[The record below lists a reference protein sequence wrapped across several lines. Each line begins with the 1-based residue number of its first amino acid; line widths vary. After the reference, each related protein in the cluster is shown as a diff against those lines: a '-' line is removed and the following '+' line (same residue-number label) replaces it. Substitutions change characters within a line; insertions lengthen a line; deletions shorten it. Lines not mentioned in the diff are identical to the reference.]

1 MRDIYAV
8 LDIGSATLKFLVAE
22 VVNNINVNI
31 LFVKTIPS
39 HGVKKGIIEDDRIL
53 SKDIRKLI
61 DEAEAFLETKITS
74 VALTIPTIKAKLY
87 QSDSSISLPDGTTA
101 ITTDDIVRVL
111 RLSSKFKRSKDEEVV
126 SVIPVRYHSDK
137 GATIE
142 APLGEV
148 SRNLIVDSLV
158 ITTSKELL
166 YPYISVIEKCGVEVL
181 DITINAFACAKEA
194 FDAVYLEEGA
204 LLIDMGYKTSTVSFY
219 KNGYLQYLTVC
230 QVGGYDFTRKIAQNM
245 QISMN
250 QAEAYKIK
258 YGSLDVTQGQNDVIH
273 TTFVDAHK
281 RDYTQQDLA
290 DLLNETAYEVM
301 NKIKEKLSV
310 IDDISKYETLIVG
323 GGGEL
328 DMLDEVATRVLDCPV
343 RIYRPDTI
351 GTRNMS
357 LVAAIGM
364 IYYLIERKQVVGDYT
379 PSLVLPDVSNTMA
392 IRFKGLTKAAPVKQG
407 SKMSKLLDSFF
418 SED

>member
-1 MRDIYAV
+1 M
-8 LDIGSATLKFLVAE
+8 
-22 VVNNINVNI
+22 
-31 LFVKTIPS
+31 
-39 HGVKKGIIEDDRIL
+39 KKGIIEDDRIL
-53 SKDIRKLI
+53 TRDIRKVI

-87 QSDSSISLPDGTTA
+87 QSDSSVSLSETGSK
-101 ITTDDIVRVL
+101 ITSDDIVRVL

-126 SVIPVRYHSDK
+126 SIIPVRYHSDK

-142 APLGEV
+142 APIGEV

-166 YPYISVIEKCGVEVL
+166 YPYISVVEKCDIEVL

-194 FDAVYLEEGA
+194 FDAVYLQEGA
-204 LLIDMGYKTSTVSFY
+204 VLIDMGYKTSTVSFY
-219 KNGYLQYLTVC
+219 KDGYLQYLTVC
-230 QVGGYDFTRKIAQNM
+230 QVGGYDFTRNIAQNM

-258 YGSLDVTQGQNDVIH
+258 YGSLDVTKGQNDIIH
-273 TTFVDAHK
+273 TTVVEGQK

-301 NKIKEKLSV
+301 NKIKEKIDV
-310 IDDISKYETLIVG
+310 IDNGGKYETLIVG

-328 DMLDEVATRVLDCPV
+328 ERLDTIASEVLECPV
-343 RIYRPDTI
+343 RIYRPETI
-351 GTRNMS
+351 GARDMS
-357 LVAAIGM
+357 LVASIGM
-364 IYYLIERKQVVGDYT
+364 IYYLLERKQIVGEYT
-379 PSLVLPDVSNTMA
+379 PSLVLPDITSTMS
-392 IRFKGLTKAAPVKQG
+392 IRFKGLTKSTPKNQSGKV
-407 SKMSKLLDSFF
+407 SKLLDTFF

>member
-1 MRDIYAV
+1 MKDIYAV

-22 VVNNINVNI
+22 ISNINVNV

-53 SKDIRKLI
+53 TRDIRKVI

-87 QSDSSISLPDGTTA
+87 QSDSSISLSEAGSK
-101 ITTDDIVRVL
+101 ITSDDIVRVL

-126 SVIPVRYHSDK
+126 SIIPVRYHSDK

-142 APLGEV
+142 APIGEV

-166 YPYISVIEKCGVEVL
+166 YPYITVVEKCGIEVL

-194 FDAVYLEEGA
+194 FDAVYLQEGA
-204 LLIDMGYKTSTVSFY
+204 ILIDMGYKTSTVSFY
-219 KNGYLQYLTVC
+219 KDGYLQYLTVC
-230 QVGGYDFTRKIAQNM
+230 QVGGYDFTRNIAQNM

-258 YGSLDVTQGQNDVIH
+258 YGSLDITKGQNDIIH
-273 TTFVDAHK
+273 TTVIDGKKH
-281 RDYTQQDLA
+281 DYTQQDLA

-301 NKIKEKLSV
+301 NKIKEKIAV
-310 IDDISKYETLIVG
+310 IDDGGKYETLIVG

-328 DMLDEVATRVLDCPV
+328 EMLDTIAREVLGCPV
-343 RIYRPDTI
+343 RIYRPETI
-351 GTRNMS
+351 GARDMS

-364 IYYLIERKQVVGDYT
+364 IYYLMERKQIIGEYT
-379 PSLVLPDVSNTMA
+379 PLLVLPDITSTMS
-392 IRFKGLTKAAPVKQG
+392 IRFKGLTKTAPKNQNGKV
-407 SKMSKLLDSFF
+407 SKLLDSFF

>member
-1 MRDIYAV
+1 MKNIYAV

-22 VVNNINVNI
+22 ISNINVNV

-53 SKDIRKLI
+53 TRDIRKVI

-87 QSDSSISLPDGTTA
+87 QSDSSVSLSEAGSK
-101 ITTDDIVRVL
+101 ITSDDIVRVL

-126 SVIPVRYHSDK
+126 SIIPVRYHSDK

-142 APLGEV
+142 APIDEV

-166 YPYISVIEKCGVEVL
+166 YPYISVVEKCGIEVL

-194 FDAVYLEEGA
+194 FDAVYLQEGA
-204 LLIDMGYKTSTVSFY
+204 VLIDMGYKTSTVSFY
-219 KNGYLQYLTVC
+219 KDGYLQYLTVC
-230 QVGGYDFTRKIAQNM
+230 QVGGYDFTRNIAQNM

-258 YGSLDVTQGQNDVIH
+258 YGSLDITMGQNDIIH
-273 TTFVDAHK
+273 TTVIEGQK

-301 NKIKEKLSV
+301 NKIKEKIAV
-310 IDDISKYETLIVG
+310 IDDGGKYETLIVG

-328 DMLDEVATRVLDCPV
+328 ERLDTIASEVLDCPV
-343 RIYRPDTI
+343 RIYRPETI
-351 GTRNMS
+351 GARDMS
-357 LVAAIGM
+357 LVASIGM
-364 IYYLIERKQVVGDYT
+364 IYYLMERKQIVGEYV
-379 PSLVLPDVSNTMA
+379 PSLVLPDITSTMS
-392 IRFKGLTKAAPVKQG
+392 IRFKGLTKSAPKNQSGKV
-407 SKMSKLLDSFF
+407 SKLLDTFF

>member
-1 MRDIYAV
+1 MKNIYAV

-22 VVNNINVNI
+22 ISNINVNV

-53 SKDIRKLI
+53 TRYIRKVI

-87 QSDSSISLPDGTTA
+87 QSDSSVSLSETGSK
-101 ITTDDIVRVL
+101 ITSDDIVRVL

-126 SVIPVRYHSDK
+126 SIIPVRYHSDK

-142 APLGEV
+142 APIGEV

-166 YPYISVIEKCGVEVL
+166 YPYISVVEKCGIEVL

-194 FDAVYLEEGA
+194 FDAVYLQEGA
-204 LLIDMGYKTSTVSFY
+204 VLIDMGYKTSTVSFY
-219 KNGYLQYLTVC
+219 KDGYLQYLTVC
-230 QVGGYDFTRKIAQNM
+230 QVGGYDFTRNIAQNM

-258 YGSLDVTQGQNDVIH
+258 YGSLDVTKGQNDIIH
-273 TTFVDAHK
+273 TTVVEGQK

-301 NKIKEKLSV
+301 NKIKEKIDV
-310 IDDISKYETLIVG
+310 IDNGGKYETLIVG

-328 DMLDEVATRVLDCPV
+328 ERLDTIASEVLECPV
-343 RIYRPDTI
+343 RIYRPETI
-351 GTRNMS
+351 GARDMS
-357 LVAAIGM
+357 LVASIGM
-364 IYYLIERKQVVGDYT
+364 IYYLLERKQIVGEYT
-379 PSLVLPDVSNTMA
+379 PSLVLPDITSTMS
-392 IRFKGLTKAAPVKQG
+392 IRFKGLTKSTPKNQSGKV
-407 SKMSKLLDSFF
+407 SKLLDTFF

>member
-1 MRDIYAV
+1 MKNIYAV

-22 VVNNINVNI
+22 ISNINVNV

-53 SKDIRKLI
+53 TRDIRKVI
-61 DEAEAFLETKITS
+61 DEAETFLETKITS

-87 QSDSSISLPDGTTA
+87 QSDSSISLSETGSK
-101 ITTDDIVRVL
+101 ITSDDIVRVL

-126 SVIPVRYHSDK
+126 SIIPVRYHSDK

-142 APLGEV
+142 APIGEV

-166 YPYISVIEKCGVEVL
+166 YPYISVVEKCGIEVL

-194 FDAVYLEEGA
+194 FDAVYLQEGA
-204 LLIDMGYKTSTVSFY
+204 VLIDMGYKTSTVSFY
-219 KNGYLQYLTVC
+219 KDGYLQYLTVC
-230 QVGGYDFTRKIAQNM
+230 QVGGYDFTRNIAQNM

-258 YGSLDVTQGQNDVIH
+258 YGSLDVTKGQNDIIH
-273 TTFVDAHK
+273 TTVVEGQK

-301 NKIKEKLSV
+301 NKIKEKIDV
-310 IDDISKYETLIVG
+310 IDNGGKYETLIVG

-328 DMLDEVATRVLDCPV
+328 ERLDTIASEVLECPV
-343 RIYRPDTI
+343 RIYRPETI
-351 GTRNMS
+351 GARDMS
-357 LVAAIGM
+357 LVASIGM
-364 IYYLIERKQVVGDYT
+364 IYYLLERKQIVGEYT
-379 PSLVLPDVSNTMA
+379 PSLVLPDITSTMS
-392 IRFKGLTKAAPVKQG
+392 IRFKGLTKSTPKNQSGKV
-407 SKMSKLLDSFF
+407 SKLLDTFF

>member
-1 MRDIYAV
+1 MKNIYAV

-22 VVNNINVNI
+22 ISNINVNV

-53 SKDIRKLI
+53 TRDIRKVI

-87 QSDSSISLPDGTTA
+87 QSDSSVSLSETGSK
-101 ITTDDIVRVL
+101 ITSDDIVRVL

-126 SVIPVRYHSDK
+126 SIIPVRYHSDK

-142 APLGEV
+142 APIGEV

-166 YPYISVIEKCGVEVL
+166 YPYISVVEKCGIEVL
-181 DITINAFACAKEA
+181 DITINAFACDIEA
-194 FDAVYLEEGA
+194 FDAVYLQEGA
-204 LLIDMGYKTSTVSFY
+204 VLIDMGYKTSTVSFY
-219 KNGYLQYLTVC
+219 KDGYLQYLTVC
-230 QVGGYDFTRKIAQNM
+230 QVGGYDFTRNIAQNM

-258 YGSLDVTQGQNDVIH
+258 YGSLDVTKGQNDIIH
-273 TTFVDAHK
+273 TTVVEGQK

-301 NKIKEKLSV
+301 NKIKEKIDV
-310 IDDISKYETLIVG
+310 IDNGGKYETLIVG

-328 DMLDEVATRVLDCPV
+328 ERLDTIASEVLECPV
-343 RIYRPDTI
+343 RIYRPETI
-351 GTRNMS
+351 GARDMS
-357 LVAAIGM
+357 LVASIGM
-364 IYYLIERKQVVGDYT
+364 IYYLLERKQIVGEYT
-379 PSLVLPDVSNTMA
+379 PSLVLPDITSTMS
-392 IRFKGLTKAAPVKQG
+392 IRFKGLTKSTPKNQSGKV
-407 SKMSKLLDSFF
+407 SKLLDTFF

>member
-1 MRDIYAV
+1 MKNIYAV

-22 VVNNINVNI
+22 ISNINVNV

-53 SKDIRKLI
+53 TRDIRKVI

-87 QSDSSISLPDGTTA
+87 QSDSSVSLSETGSK
-101 ITTDDIVRVL
+101 ITSDDIVRVL

-126 SVIPVRYHSDK
+126 SIIPVRYHSDK

-142 APLGEV
+142 APIGEV

-166 YPYISVIEKCGVEVL
+166 YPYISVVEKCGIEVL

-194 FDAVYLEEGA
+194 FDAVYLQEGA
-204 LLIDMGYKTSTVSFY
+204 VLIDMGYKTSTVSFY
-219 KNGYLQYLTVC
+219 KDGYLQYLTVC
-230 QVGGYDFTRKIAQNM
+230 QVGGYDFTRNIAQNM

-258 YGSLDVTQGQNDVIH
+258 YGSLNVNKGQNDIIH
-273 TTFVDAHK
+273 TTVVEGQK

-301 NKIKEKLSV
+301 NKIKEKIDV
-310 IDDISKYETLIVG
+310 IDNGGKYETLIVG

-328 DMLDEVATRVLDCPV
+328 ERLDTIASEVLECPV
-343 RIYRPDTI
+343 RIYRPETI
-351 GTRNMS
+351 GARDMS
-357 LVAAIGM
+357 LVASIGM
-364 IYYLIERKQVVGDYT
+364 IYYLLERKQIVGEYT
-379 PSLVLPDVSNTMA
+379 PSLVLPDITSTMS
-392 IRFKGLTKAAPVKQG
+392 IRFKGLTKSTPKNQSGKV
-407 SKMSKLLDSFF
+407 SKLLDTFF

>member
-1 MRDIYAV
+1 MKNIYAV

-22 VVNNINVNI
+22 ISNINVNV

-53 SKDIRKLI
+53 TRDIRKVI
-61 DEAEAFLETKITS
+61 DEAETFLETKITS

-87 QSDSSISLPDGTTA
+87 QSDSSISLSETGSK
-101 ITTDDIVRVL
+101 ITSDDIVRVL

-126 SVIPVRYHSDK
+126 SIIPVRYHSDK

-142 APLGEV
+142 APIGEV

-166 YPYISVIEKCGVEVL
+166 YPYISVVEKCDIEVL

-194 FDAVYLEEGA
+194 FDAVYLQEGA
-204 LLIDMGYKTSTVSFY
+204 VLIDMGYKTSTVSFY
-219 KNGYLQYLTVC
+219 KDGYLQYLTVC
-230 QVGGYDFTRKIAQNM
+230 QVGGYDFTRNIAQNM

-258 YGSLDVTQGQNDVIH
+258 YGSLDVTKGQNDIIH
-273 TTFVDAHK
+273 TTVVEGQN

-301 NKIKEKLSV
+301 NKIKEKIDV
-310 IDDISKYETLIVG
+310 IDNGGKYETLIVG

-328 DMLDEVATRVLDCPV
+328 ERLDTIASEVLECPV
-343 RIYRPDTI
+343 RIYRPETI
-351 GTRNMS
+351 GARDMS
-357 LVAAIGM
+357 LVASIGM
-364 IYYLIERKQVVGDYT
+364 IYYLLERKQIVGEYT
-379 PSLVLPDVSNTMA
+379 PSLVLPDITSTMS
-392 IRFKGLTKAAPVKQG
+392 IRFKGLTKSTPKNQSGKV
-407 SKMSKLLDSFF
+407 SKLLDTFF

>member
-1 MRDIYAV
+1 MKNIYAV

-22 VVNNINVNI
+22 ISNINVNV

-53 SKDIRKLI
+53 TRDIRKVI

-87 QSDSSISLPDGTTA
+87 QSDSSVSLSETGSK
-101 ITTDDIVRVL
+101 ITSDDIVRVL

-126 SVIPVRYHSDK
+126 SIIPVRYHSDK

-142 APLGEV
+142 APIGEV

-166 YPYISVIEKCGVEVL
+166 YPYISVVEKCGIEVL

-194 FDAVYLEEGA
+194 FDAVYLQEGA
-204 LLIDMGYKTSTVSFY
+204 VLIDMGYKTSTVSFY
-219 KNGYLQYLTVC
+219 KDGYLQYLTVC
-230 QVGGYDFTRKIAQNM
+230 QVGGYDFTRNIAQNM

-258 YGSLDVTQGQNDVIH
+258 YGSLDVTKGQNDIIH
-273 TTFVDAHK
+273 TTVVEGQK
-281 RDYTQQDLA
+281 LDYTQQDLA

-301 NKIKEKLSV
+301 NKIKEKIDV
-310 IDDISKYETLIVG
+310 IDNGGKYETLIVG

-328 DMLDEVATRVLDCPV
+328 ERLDTIASEVLECPV
-343 RIYRPDTI
+343 RIYRPETI
-351 GTRNMS
+351 GARDMS
-357 LVAAIGM
+357 LVASIGM
-364 IYYLIERKQVVGDYT
+364 IYYLLERKQIVGEYT
-379 PSLVLPDVSNTMA
+379 PSLVLPDITSTMS
-392 IRFKGLTKAAPVKQG
+392 IRFKGLTKSTPKNQSGKV
-407 SKMSKLLDSFF
+407 SKLLDTFF

>member
-1 MRDIYAV
+1 MKDIYAI

-22 VVNNINVNI
+22 VNNINVNV

-53 SKDIRKLI
+53 SKDIRGLI

-74 VALTIPTIKAKLY
+74 VALTIPTLKAKLY
-87 QSDSSISLPDGTTA
+87 QSDSSISLSEGGSK
-101 ITTDDIVRVL
+101 ITNDDIVRVL
-111 RLSSKFKRSKDEEVV
+111 KLSSKFKRTKEEEVV

-142 APLGEV
+142 APLGEF
-148 SRNLIVDSLV
+148 SRNLIVDSLI
-158 ITTSKELL
+158 ITTNKEIL
-166 YPYISVIEKCGVEVL
+166 YPYISVVEKCGIEVL

-194 FDAVYLEEGA
+194 FDAVYLQEGA
-204 LLIDMGYKTSTVSFY
+204 LLIDMGYKTSTISFY
-219 KNGYLQYLTVC
+219 KDGYLQYLTVC
-230 QVGGYDFTRKIAQNM
+230 QVGGYDFTRNIAQNM

-258 YGSLDVTQGQNDVIH
+258 YGSLNVTQGQNDIIH
-273 TTFVDAHK
+273 TTVVDGNKH
-281 RDYTQQDLA
+281 DYTQQDLA
-290 DLLNETAYEVM
+290 DLLNETAYEVIE
-301 NKIKEKLSV
+301 KIKEKIAV
-310 IDDISKYETLIVG
+310 IDNYSKFETLIVG

-328 DMLDEVATRVLDCPV
+328 EMLDEIASEVLECPV

-351 GTRNMS
+351 GTRSMS

-364 IYYLIERKQVVGDYT
+364 VYYLMERKNILGDYE
-379 PSLVLPDVSNTMA
+379 PSLVLPDISNTMA
-392 IRFKGLTKAAPVKQG
+392 IRFKGLTKSTPKNQG
-407 SKMSKLLDSFF
+407 KKMSKLLDTFF
-418 SED
+418 SEA

>member
-1 MRDIYAV
+1 MKNIYAV

-22 VVNNINVNI
+22 ISNINVNV

-53 SKDIRKLI
+53 TRDIRKVI

-87 QSDSSISLPDGTTA
+87 QSDSSVSLSETGSK
-101 ITTDDIVRVL
+101 ITSDDIVRVL

-126 SVIPVRYHSDK
+126 SIIPVRYHSDK

-142 APLGEV
+142 APIGEV

-166 YPYISVIEKCGVEVL
+166 YPYISVVEKCDIEVL

-194 FDAVYLEEGA
+194 FDAVYLQEGA
-204 LLIDMGYKTSTVSFY
+204 VLIDMGYKTSTVSFY
-219 KNGYLQYLTVC
+219 KDGYLQYLTVC
-230 QVGGYDFTRKIAQNM
+230 QVGGYDFTRNIAQNM

-258 YGSLDVTQGQNDVIH
+258 YGSLDVTKGQNDIIH
-273 TTFVDAHK
+273 TTVVEGQK

-301 NKIKEKLSV
+301 NKIKEKIDV
-310 IDDISKYETLIVG
+310 IDNGGKYETLIVG

-328 DMLDEVATRVLDCPV
+328 ERLDTIASEVLECPV
-343 RIYRPDTI
+343 RIYRPETI
-351 GTRNMS
+351 GARDMS
-357 LVAAIGM
+357 LVASIGM
-364 IYYLIERKQVVGDYT
+364 IYYLLERKQIVGEYT
-379 PSLVLPDVSNTMA
+379 PSLVLPDITSTMS
-392 IRFKGLTKAAPVKQG
+392 IRFKGLTKSTPKNQSGKV
-407 SKMSKLLDSFF
+407 SKLLDTFF

>member
-1 MRDIYAV
+1 MKDIYAV

-22 VVNNINVNI
+22 ISNINVNV

-53 SKDIRKLI
+53 TRDIRKVI
-61 DEAEAFLETKITS
+61 DEAEAFLETKITN

-87 QSDSSISLPDGTTA
+87 QSDSSISLSETGTT
-101 ITTDDIVRVL
+101 ITSDDIVRVL

-126 SVIPVRYHSDK
+126 SIIPVRYHSDK
-137 GATIE
+137 GATVE
-142 APLGEV
+142 APIGEI

-166 YPYISVIEKCGVEVL
+166 YPYISVVEKCGIEVL

-194 FDAVYLEEGA
+194 FDAVYLQEGA
-204 LLIDMGYKTSTVSFY
+204 VLIDMGYKTSTVSFY
-219 KNGYLQYLTVC
+219 KDGYLQYLTVC
-230 QVGGYDFTRKIAQNM
+230 QVGGYDFTRNIAQNM

-258 YGSLDVTQGQNDVIH
+258 YGSLGADKGQNDIIH
-273 TTFVDAHK
+273 TTVVDGQK
-281 RDYTQQDLA
+281 RDYTQLDLA

-301 NKIKEKLSV
+301 NKIKEKIAV
-310 IDDISKYETLIVG
+310 IDDGAKYETLIVG

-328 DMLDEVATRVLDCPV
+328 EMLDTIASEVLECPV
-343 RIYRPDTI
+343 RIYRPETI
-351 GTRNMS
+351 GTRDMS
-357 LVAAIGM
+357 LVAVIGM
-364 IYYLIERKQVVGDYT
+364 VYYLMERKQIVGDYA
-379 PSLVLPDVSNTMA
+379 PSLVLPDITSTMS
-392 IRFKGLTKAAPVKQG
+392 IRFKGLTKSVPKNQNGKV
-407 SKMSKLLDSFF
+407 SKLLDSFF

>member
-1 MRDIYAV
+1 MKNIYAV

-22 VVNNINVNI
+22 ISNINVNV

-53 SKDIRKLI
+53 TRDIRKVI

-87 QSDSSISLPDGTTA
+87 QSDSSVSLSEAGSK
-101 ITTDDIVRVL
+101 ITSDDIVRVL

-126 SVIPVRYHSDK
+126 SIIPVRYHSDK

-142 APLGEV
+142 APIGEV

-166 YPYISVIEKCGVEVL
+166 YPYISVVEKCGIEVL

-194 FDAVYLEEGA
+194 FDAVYLQEGA
-204 LLIDMGYKTSTVSFY
+204 VLIDMGYKTSTVSFY
-219 KNGYLQYLTVC
+219 KDGYLQYLTVC
-230 QVGGYDFTRKIAQNM
+230 QVGGYDFTRNIAQNM

-258 YGSLDVTQGQNDVIH
+258 YGSLDVNKGQNDIIH
-273 TTFVDAHK
+273 TTVVEGQK

-301 NKIKEKLSV
+301 NKIKEKITV
-310 IDDISKYETLIVG
+310 IDDGGKYETLIVG

-328 DMLDEVATRVLDCPV
+328 ERLDTIASEVLECPV
-343 RIYRPDTI
+343 RIYRPETI
-351 GTRNMS
+351 GARDMS
-357 LVAAIGM
+357 LVASIGM
-364 IYYLIERKQVVGDYT
+364 IYYLMERKQIVGEYT
-379 PSLVLPDVSNTMA
+379 PSLVLPDITSTMS
-392 IRFKGLTKAAPVKQG
+392 IRFKGLTKSVPKNQSGKV
-407 SKMSKLLDSFF
+407 SKLLDTFF